1 MSLPPILN
9 RALKAAYIG
18 ANEIIHSSKRIQN
31 IQITKKEGNDITT
44 NIDLLVQEKVFDE
57 LQKHYPDF
65 SYLGEESN
73 EHISQEEE
81 NIWIL
86 DPIDGTKNF
95 AKQYPHYAL
104 SLACLKNKEVI
115 CAVVIDPVR
124 DEVFCAAEGTGAL
137 LNNRRIRHSNKKTL
151 QNAFLSNVGH
161 KEKDADYNYS
171 ILDTISELSAKS
183 ITFRRSGCT
192 SLDLCYAAAG
202 RIDGFWG
209 YGLKVWDRAAG
220 LYIAQSAGCLVSSFD
235 GRPDAFDS
243 DHVILSAPRCF
254 KELSQAVR
262 KGFQFIE

>member
-137 LNNRRIRHSNKKTL
+137 LNNRRIRHSNKKLYKMPFSQTL
-151 QNAFLSNVGH
+151 AIMRKMLIIITLSWIQLVNSH
-161 KEKDADYNYS
+161 LRA
-171 ILDTISELSAKS
+171 LLSAGLDALHL
-183 ITFRRSGCT
+183 IFVTLPLEGLMDSG
-192 SLDLCYAAAG
+192 
-202 RIDGFWG
+202 
-209 YGLKVWDRAAG
+209 VM
-220 LYIAQSAGCLVSSFD
+220 VSKF
-235 GRPDAFDS
+235 GIELQVF
-243 DHVILSAPRCF
+243 ILHN
-254 KELSQAVR
+254 QQDV
-262 KGFQFIE
+262 